1 MKDYDMELSNEKIIE
16 SIKDDSLKR
25 NKKINKLISL
35 INNIEC
41 GKIISVDGR
50 WGCGKTVFLKQFQIL
65 NYKKIDGI
73 QNIDEEEIKKYQE
86 NYVVYYYNAWQNDYH
101 ESPLLSLVY
110 NLINDFPC
118 EENQNASNK
127 VEAPFNLKDAIKTIT
142 FDFIDI
148 DKVKSFKDIAE
159 KIYTIEEKKQAL
171 NNILNRIIPRNKKLV
186 FIIDE
191 LDRCNPDYAVKLLE
205 IVKHM
210 CLNDRTIFIV
220 GTNNEQLSYTISNYY
235 GANFDGYG
243 YLTKFYNL
251 IIELDDI
258 SPKFYLNA
266 MYNIRKASNWIED
279 SIVAICEFFN
289 FQMRDINRI
298 ISDFDLL
305 DEYFSTYRGGI
316 YREDDILKYVFLPY
330 GLGLKIKSKK
340 LLDEFLQGN
349 GYIELKSYVKSS
361 KQVLNIVMYD
371 LNNSY
376 NKANEI
382 EEITEDNIFDH
393 LETKYNQYFN
403 NKNNNDWNSREAKK
417 SFLDVF
423 TLLSDYIKF

>member
-1 MKDYDMELSNEKIIE
+1 MKDYDMELSNEKIVE

-25 NKKINKLISL
+25 NKKLNKLVSL

-65 NYKKIDGI
+65 NEEKIDGI

-171 NNILNRIIPRNKKLV
+171 NNILNRIIPKNKKLV

-251 IIELDDI
+251 I
-258 SPKFYLNA
+258 
-266 MYNIRKASNWIED
+266 
-279 SIVAICEFFN
+279 
-289 FQMRDINRI
+289 
-298 ISDFDLL
+298 
-305 DEYFSTYRGGI
+305 
-316 YREDDILKYVFLPY
+316 
-330 GLGLKIKSKK
+330 
-340 LLDEFLQGN
+340 
-349 GYIELKSYVKSS
+349 
-361 KQVLNIVMYD
+361 
-371 LNNSY
+371 
-376 NKANEI
+376 
-382 EEITEDNIFDH
+382 
-393 LETKYNQYFN
+393 
-403 NKNNNDWNSREAKK
+403 
-417 SFLDVF
+417 
-423 TLLSDYIKF
+423 